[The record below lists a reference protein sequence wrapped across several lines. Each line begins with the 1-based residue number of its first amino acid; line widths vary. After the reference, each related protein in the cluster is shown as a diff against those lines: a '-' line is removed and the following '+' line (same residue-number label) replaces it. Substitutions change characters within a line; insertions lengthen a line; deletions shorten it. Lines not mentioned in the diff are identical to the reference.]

1 MKDLWELKRARYYML
16 AMSEGVN
23 PCTGED
29 AGENDVIMQ
38 PQVQEC
44 CERIMML
51 LDKLIITKNMEKT
64 ETKRKRKKKKKR
76 NFRETDSYIDIMD
89 ISLDTI
95 LNALLDVIEIT
106 DEPVGPNELARR
118 INAVLG
124 NSVKCITG
132 YEINDFLVENG
143 YLDITYICGRRRK
156 KANELS
162 GKIGVFGVKIE
173 GSMREKIIYSRKA
186 QEYVVENLGRILRYR

>member
-1 MKDLWELKRARYYML
+1 MKELWELKRARYYML

-29 AGENDVIMQ
+29 AAENDVIMQ

-51 LDKLIITKNMEKT
+51 LDKLITMKNMEKNGKRRKRNK
-64 ETKRKRKKKKKR
+64 KRK
-76 NFRETDSYIDIMD
+76 FREANALIDITG
-89 ISLDTI
+89 ISLNTI

-124 NSVKCITG
+124 SNVKHITG
-132 YEINDFLVENG
+132 CQINDFLVENG

-162 GKIGVFGVKIE
+162 GEIGVFGVKNE
-173 GSMREKIIYSRKA
+173 ESMYERIVYSRKA
-186 QEYVVENLGRILRYR
+186 QEYVVENLSSILRYK